1 MSLLLMLAGLI
12 WAAAAAPVALA
23 QPRPGDPDIAPELRG
38 RTVES
43 VRILGNRQVPTA
55 VILNQIRTR
64 EGDPFDPATVEADYQ
79 RVFGL
84 RAFSNVRPL
93 VEQTATG
100 VIVTFIVTEQEQITS
115 ISFVGNRRISNAR
128 LRDAVDIRRGDA
140 IDDFRILMS
149 QQAIEDLYRDR
160 NFPFAHVEVP
170 QSPRETGGE
179 LVFRIVEGPNVR
191 VRKINFIGN
200 RSFTSDRLRAQIQTR
215 HWIWIFRAGSF
226 DPAQLEDDVGSL
238 RRFYEQEGFFDV
250 RVGRHVTVSPDQTE
264 TMVTFVI
271 EEGQRYVI
279 DRVSFQ
285 GNVSVSEAE
294 LRERLRL
301 TEGRHFDGELLQ
313 RDVRD
318 IVRVYSPFGF
328 IYQPQT
334 DDPDYLRIDARP
346 LFRREAGTIE
356 LVYQINEGRP
366 FNIGRIIVVG
376 NSRTQEKTV
385 LREMRVAP
393 GQLFNSAELQ
403 EARERIAATP
413 YFDGVNITPIGDRPH
428 ERDLLV
434 EVTEART
441 ASFHVGAGFSSNG
454 GVGGNITYE
463 QRNFDIGNWPTT
475 WRDVFSDRAF
485 IGAGQHLRISL
496 EPGTRFSNASIRF
509 TEPWLFDQ
517 PYSFTT
523 EAYLAD
529 RIREAYNE
537 RRTGGRVSLGR
548 RFNYIWSAL
557 VTLRGENVRIS
568 SIRFPVVRAPDIL
581 AHEGN
586 NTLTSA
592 ELQIRRDT
600 TNPGF
605 LPYRGSNIVWAWESA
620 GALGGDFRFQKY
632 TVSWDYYLT
641 MAEDLLDRRTVLGLH
656 ADAGYIAGGAPF
668 FERFYGGGIGSIR
681 GFEFRGVSPRA
692 GLARDRIGGEFFT
705 TGTVELSFPLTGEN
719 FRGVVFTDV
728 GTVEPDFGFGR
739 IRWSVGAGIRLV
751 LPILGQAPLALDFAV
766 PINRGDDDDTQLISF
781 SFGLVQ

>member
-523 EAYLAD
+523 ELYLAD

-548 RFNYIWSAL
+548 RFDYIWSAL

-581 AHEGN
+581 ALAGN

-592 ELQIRRDT
+592 ELQVRRDT

-605 LPYRGSNIVWAWESA
+605 FPHRGSNIVWAWESA

-632 TVSWDYYLT
+632 TASWDYYLT
-641 MAEDLLDRRTVLGLH
+641 LAEDLLDRRTVLGLH
-656 ADAGYIAGGAPF
+656 ADVGYIAGGAPF

-719 FRGVVFTDV
+719 FRGVVFTDL

-766 PINRGDDDDTQLISF
+766 PINRRDEDDTQLISF